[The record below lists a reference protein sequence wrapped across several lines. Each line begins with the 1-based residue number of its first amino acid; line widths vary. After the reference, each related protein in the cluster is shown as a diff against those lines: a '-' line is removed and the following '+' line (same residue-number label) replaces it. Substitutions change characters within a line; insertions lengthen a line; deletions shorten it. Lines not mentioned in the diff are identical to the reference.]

1 MKNEFVYTLRMYT
14 LSLLQAADM
23 SRLRD
28 MLIEYKLVMSWE
40 DERQIDIVSRGH
52 LQRAIVNKDL
62 AYNHI
67 MHLIAQSE

>member
-1 MKNEFVYTLRMYT
+1 MN
-14 LSLLQAADM
+14 
-23 SRLRD
+23 RLRD

-52 LQRAIVNKDL
+52 LQRANVNKDL